1 MSETITLT
9 LSTVA
14 ENHHGNDRTGKMKDG
29 FKKSFYDSLSKSD
42 HTRVITLTNEV
53 PDAMISIT
61 NNFCT
66 VDECAKITKV
76 LKSLYWDQ
84 HMYDTLTSSVQNKNA
99 RSNTI
104 LCYPGG
110 IEAKAKRPRQ
120 TKDIDEHNAMA
131 TEANKIEESF
141 KHVRDFMGCVK
152 SGKFPIVLTDDEKK
166 NIDTYAELIKKIG
179 KLRKGIEATN
189 EANSKI
195 KKLLDAT
202 KMDNLIL
209 QYPDYLRGKGTVY
222 NIECL
227 PEIMNLASKARAFCL
242 ENGYEFTKDAFA
254 FEGNYY
260 YDVKNCYIGFH
271 GDAERK
277 AVMGL
282 RFGDAE
288 MPLLFGVWKNSLLLE
303 NSLKCFSI
311 PPGSAYTMSEKAA
324 GTDWKKRSIITL
336 RHAAGKLY
344 ALYNKKCLVKITEDV
359 SEIINGNMMIFEND
373 EEKKKITD
381 EFKEMLESKKKR

>member
-14 ENHHGNDRTGKMKDG
+14 ENHIGNDKTGKMKDG
-29 FKKSFYDSLSKSD
+29 FKRPFYESLSKSD
-42 HTRVITLTNEV
+42 HTRVVSLTDEV

-66 VDECAKITKV
+66 PEECVNITKV

-104 LCYPGG
+104 LCYPET
-110 IEAKAKRPRQ
+110 INAKAKRPSQ
-120 TKDIDEHNAMA
+120 SKDIEEHNAMV

-141 KHVRDFMGCVK
+141 EHINDFPGCVK
-152 SGKFPIVLTDDEKK
+152 SGNFPTTLNDDEMKE
-166 NIDTYAELIKKIG
+166 IERYAELIKKIN
-179 KLRKGIEATN
+179 KLKKGIEATN

-195 KKLLDAT
+195 KKMLEVM
-202 KMDNLIL
+202 KMDNLVL

-260 YDVKNCYIGFH
+260 FDIKNCYIGFH

-288 MPLLFGVWKNSLLLE
+288 MPLLFGVWKNSLLLD
-303 NSLKCFSI
+303 NSLRCFSI
-311 PPGSAYTMSEKAA
+311 PPGTAYTMSEKAA
-324 GTDWKKRSIITL
+324 GTDWKKRSIVTL
-336 RHAAGKLY
+336 RHAAGKLF
-344 ALYNKKCLVKITEDV
+344 ALYNKKCLAKIVDNAD
-359 SEIINGNMMIFEND
+359 EIIDGNKMIFEN
-373 EEKKKITD
+373 EEDKKKVLG
-381 EFKEMLESKKKR
+381 EFKESLNSKKKR